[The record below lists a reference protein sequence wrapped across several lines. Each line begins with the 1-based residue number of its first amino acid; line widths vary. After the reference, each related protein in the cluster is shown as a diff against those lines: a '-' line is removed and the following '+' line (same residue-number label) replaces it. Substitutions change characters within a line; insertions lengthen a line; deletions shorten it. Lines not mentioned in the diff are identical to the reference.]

1 MDDTRNAETG
11 DKDPGYA
18 GVRQFLLYGL
28 SLPERAL
35 RTASGVVAGAVRE
48 SASLLVP
55 QAFRSAKTYT
65 VLVQQTLDF
74 MAEDIGGVERPAD
87 TNAPPK
93 IENFVARKAV
103 GNFVELAGMA
113 TFHLSPMLLLAV
125 VSDVA
130 YGSQAYLKELAA
142 DLKQQGVIDQNS
154 TIDHVDDL
162 LSAVA
167 ATASTTATAFDTP
180 PLSVDGLKQ
189 TIDQT
194 REAAKSIDLKQ
205 LVPEAEVRRFW
216 NEIHDTAK
224 SQGVGPLAVSS
235 AMTLYAL
242 DKVGTLGHGA
252 LSTVKAAGSLFDRHV
267 LGHYTAALADV
278 RTRGI
283 YASLAASS
291 RPYIDAVWKNFST
304 RKTTITED
312 IFSGRLIGSAWR
324 TVGRWLGARGEGKA
338 AEGCGEKGEG

>member
-1 MDDTRNAETG
+1 MDDARKAEVTEE
-11 DKDPGYA
+11 DPGYA
-18 GVRQFLLYGL
+18 GVRRFLLYGL

-35 RTASGVVAGAVRE
+35 RTASGVVAGAARE

-55 QAFRSAKTYT
+55 QAFRSSKTYT

-74 MAEDIGGVERPAD
+74 MAEDIGGVEHAAD
-87 TNAPPK
+87 PNAPPK

-130 YGSQAYLKELAA
+130 YGSQAYLKEVAA
-142 DLKQQGVIDQNS
+142 DLKQQGVIDRNS

-162 LSAVA
+162 LKAVA
-167 ATASTTATAFDTP
+167 HTASTTATAFDTP

-194 REAAKSIDLKQ
+194 REAAKSIDVRQ
-205 LVPEAEVRRFW
+205 LVPEAELQRFW
-216 NEIHDTAK
+216 KEIHDTAAAA
-224 SQGVGPLAVSS
+224 QGVDPLAVSS

-242 DKVGTLGHGA
+242 DKIATLGHGA
-252 LSTVKAAGSLFDRHV
+252 LSTVKAAGTLFDQHV
-267 LGHYTAALADV
+267 LRHYAAALGDI

-291 RPYIDAVWKNFST
+291 GPYIDAVWQNFST

-312 IFSGRLIGSAWR
+312 IFSGRLIGSAWQA
-324 TVGRWLGARGEGKA
+324 VGRWLGGGGEKKGEGR
-338 AEGCGEKGEG
+338 GEKGER

>member
-1 MDDTRNAETG
+1 MDDAREEPSAE
-11 DKDPGYA
+11 KDPGYA
-18 GVRQFLLYGL
+18 GVRQFLLYSL

-55 QAFRSAKTYT
+55 QAFRSSKTYS

-74 MAEDIGGVERPAD
+74 MAEDIGGVERFAD
-87 TNAPPK
+87 PNAPPK

-125 VSDVA
+125 ISDVA
-130 YGSQAYLKELAA
+130 YGSQTYLKEVAA

-162 LSAVA
+162 LRAVA
-167 ATASTTATAFDTP
+167 VTARTTATAFDTP

-194 REAAKSIDLKQ
+194 REAAKSIDLTQ
-205 LVPEAEVRRFW
+205 LVPEAELQRFW
-216 NEIHDTAK
+216 KEIHDTAK
-224 SQGVGPLAVSS
+224 SQGVDPLAVSS

-242 DKVGTLGHGA
+242 DKIATLGHGA
-252 LSTVKAAGSLFDRHV
+252 LSTVKAAGTLFDQHV
-267 LGHYTAALADV
+267 LGHYKAALSDV

-291 RPYIDAVWKNFST
+291 GPYIDAVWKNFST
-304 RKTTITED
+304 QKTTITED
-312 IFSGRLIGSAWR
+312 VFSGRLIGSAWR
-324 TVGRWLGARGEGKA
+324 AVGRWFGKDEGGRMKD
-338 AEGCGEKGEG
+338 EG